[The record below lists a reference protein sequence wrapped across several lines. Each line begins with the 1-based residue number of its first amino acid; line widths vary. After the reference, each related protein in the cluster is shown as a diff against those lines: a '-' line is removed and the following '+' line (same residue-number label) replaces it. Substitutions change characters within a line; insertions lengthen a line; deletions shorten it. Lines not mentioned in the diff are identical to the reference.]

1 MRSKKLTLL
10 ALALLASVCVTL
22 GHTSAENVNRKAK
35 PKRPSGAIG
44 AGGAGTYVRRT
55 RRKAPAAAPTPQ
67 APNGTTNANATN
79 ANQTYIGGSTD
90 GTGIRRKGPRK
101 RRRP

>member
-1 MRSKKLTLL
+1 MRLKKWSLV
-10 ALALLASVCVTL
+10 AVALLASASATL
-22 GHTSAENVNRKAK
+22 SYAAAENANRKPR

-44 AGGAGTYVRRT
+44 AGGAGTYARRSRPKT
-55 RRKAPAAAPTPQ
+55 PTAAPTPQ
-67 APNGTTNANATN
+67 APNGPANANATN